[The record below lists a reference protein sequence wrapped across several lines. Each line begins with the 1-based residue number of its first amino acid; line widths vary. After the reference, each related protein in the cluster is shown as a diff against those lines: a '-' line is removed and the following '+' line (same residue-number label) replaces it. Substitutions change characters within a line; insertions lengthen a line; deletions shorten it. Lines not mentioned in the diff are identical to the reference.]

1 MWGHGLSQL
10 PFICTSMLSSTYVAA
25 LVRAQRTDENSTWLL
40 LMVPVTATNDGYNF
54 KEINDSRKG
63 AWEFPRRP
71 SANND

>member
-1 MWGHGLSQL
+1 MGHGLSQL

-25 LVRAQRTDENSTWLL
+25 LVRAQRTDENSTWLT
-40 LMVPVTATNDGYNF
+40 VNGASHCTNGGYNF

-71 SANND
+71 SSNND